1 MELIVKTGSW
11 WMARQAGRRR
21 ATRARGRR
29 PDRVEVA
36 ARGHVNGHV
45 HVHGHGHGHGE
56 AADTSEIDADAVVA
70 RRVRTVVVGL
80 LVPLV
85 LAAVALTVA
94 LWPSGKVTND
104 ALLTEQGRGVV
115 TKIVPCPGKDAA
127 NCDLAT
133 VRVTDASVGGT
144 GMEVPV
150 QIPKGK
156 LAPTVHTGDHIMLGI
171 VPNAEAGGKYQFVDH
186 DRSRPLLLLAGL
198 FAVAVVALSRWRGL
212 AALGALVVTGLV
224 LTRFVLPA
232 ILEGTNALL
241 VAVVGGTLIM
251 VLALFLTHGVN
262 AQTSV
267 ALVGTIGA
275 LALTA
280 VLGTVFIEVSH
291 ISGLGQESASTLGTL
306 VENIDVQGLLVAGL
320 VIASLGVLDDVTVTQ
335 AAAVWELSAANP
347 AASRRSLIGAGLRI
361 GRAHVASV
369 VNTLM
374 LAYAGAAL
382 PLLLLF
388 AASNAPSTYTIST
401 EDVAIQVIGG
411 LVGSLGIIAAVP
423 LTTALAAMAVG
434 DRARV

>member
-1 MELIVKTGSW
+1 
-11 WMARQAGRRR
+11 MARQAGRRR
-21 ATRARGRR
+21 ATRTRRGRQSE
-29 PDRVEVA
+29 PIAVTH
-36 ARGHVNGHV
+36 G
-45 HVHGHGHGHGE
+45 HGHGHGHGE
-56 AADTSEIDADAVVA
+56 AVGTSEVDADAVVA
-70 RRVRTVVVGL
+70 RRVRAVVAGL
-80 LVPLV
+80 LIPLI
-85 LAAVALTVA
+85 LGAVAFMVV
-94 LWPSGKVTND
+94 LWPSGSVTND
-104 ALLTEQGRGVV
+104 ALLTDQGRGVV
-115 TKIVPCPGKDAA
+115 TEVEPCPGKDAPS
-127 NCDLAT
+127 CDVAT
-133 VRVTDASVGGT
+133 VRVTAASVGDT
-144 GMEVPV
+144 GMEVLV
-150 QIPKGK
+150 QMPKGK
-156 LAPTVHTGDHIMLGI
+156 LAPTVHRGDRVLLGI
-171 VPNAEAGGKYQFVDH
+171 TPDAPQGQQYQFIDH

-198 FAVAVVALSRWRGL
+198 FAIAVVALSRWRGL

-224 LTRFVLPA
+224 LTQFVLPA
-232 ILEGTNALL
+232 ILDGTNALL

-262 AQTSV
+262 AQTAV

-280 VLGTVFIEVSH
+280 VLGNVFIEVSQ
-291 ISGLGQESASTLGTL
+291 ISGLGADSASTLGTL
-306 VENIDVQGLLVAGL
+306 VENIDIQGLLVAGL

-347 AASRRSLIGAGLRI
+347 GASRRSLIGAGLRI

-374 LAYAGAAL
+374 LAYAGSAL

-388 AASNAPSTYTIST
+388 AASKAPSTYTVST

-434 DRARV
+434 DRLEAMA

>member
-1 MELIVKTGSW
+1 
-11 WMARQAGRRR
+11 
-21 ATRARGRR
+21 
-29 PDRVEVA
+29 
-36 ARGHVNGHV
+36 
-45 HVHGHGHGHGE
+45 
-56 AADTSEIDADAVVA
+56 
-70 RRVRTVVVGL
+70 
-80 LVPLV
+80 
-85 LAAVALTVA
+85 
-94 LWPSGKVTND
+94 
-104 ALLTEQGRGVV
+104 
-115 TKIVPCPGKDAA
+115 
-127 NCDLAT
+127 
-133 VRVTDASVGGT
+133 
-144 GMEVPV
+144 
-150 QIPKGK
+150 
-156 LAPTVHTGDHIMLGI
+156 
-171 VPNAEAGGKYQFVDH
+171 
-186 DRSRPLLLLAGL
+186 
-198 FAVAVVALSRWRGL
+198 
-212 AALGALVVTGLV
+212 LVVTALV

>member
-1 MELIVKTGSW
+1 MT
-11 WMARQAGRRR
+11 MQAGRRR
-21 ATRARGRR
+21 ATRARRGRR
-29 PDRVEVA
+29 TEPIEVA
-36 ARGHVNGHV
+36 HG
-45 HVHGHGHGHGE
+45 HGHGHGHGE
-56 AADTSEIDADAVVA
+56 AVDTSEVDADAVVA
-70 RRVRTVVVGL
+70 RRVRAVVVGL
-80 LVPLV
+80 LIPLI
-85 LAAVALTVA
+85 LGAVALTVV
-94 LWPSGKVTND
+94 LWPSGDSTSE
-104 ALLTEQGRGVV
+104 ALVTEQGRGVV
-115 TKIVPCPGKDAA
+115 TKVEPCPGKDAQ
-127 NCDLAT
+127 NCDVAT
-133 VRVTDASVGGT
+133 VRVTAASVGGT
-144 GMEVPV
+144 GMEVELKM
-150 QIPKGK
+150 PKGK
-156 LAPTVHTGDHIMLGI
+156 LAPTVHPGDRVMLGI
-171 VPNAEAGGKYQFVDH
+171 ALDAPQGQQYQFIDH

-224 LTRFVLPA
+224 LTQFVLPA

-280 VLGTVFIEVSH
+280 VLGNVFITVSE
-291 ISGLGQESASTLGTL
+291 ISGLGQEYASVLGTL
-306 VENIDVQGLLVAGL
+306 VENIDIQGLLVAGL
-320 VIASLGVLDDVTVTQ
+320 VIAALGVLDDVTVTQ

-347 AASRRSLIGAGLRI
+347 GASRRSLISAGLRI

-388 AASNAPSTYTIST
+388 AASKAPSTYTVST
-401 EDVAIQVIGG
+401 EDVAIQVISG

-434 DRARV
+434 DRAR